1 MFVNYGFNNFIPF
14 VMSLKASNYN
24 FKLLFFSII
33 ASIIAYGFALTNFSL
48 SIDSESPIFSD
59 FSLALGRWGTN
70 LIRYYI
76 FGGHLPYFTLLLSL
90 ILLSFTAVELSKL
103 FKLQGS
109 LMYVFCLLFL
119 TFPQL
124 SYQLV
129 FTMQADVVAIGFLLS
144 VATVVL
150 FIRSTENMFSIK
162 SILLLI
168 SASLVFMFVIASYQ
182 ALLFIPIIIYLI
194 HFFQNTY
201 LEGFNLKKEFIKLL
215 YFGGLVIFSFGLYFI
230 SVKLFCPAVEEGY
243 LSSYVS
249 GESNNQFLDF
259 CSLWATNLVGNFY
272 YGEKTFMVAT
282 LLSVFLFVR
291 FFIEKTQVLIR
302 FGILFILLLLP
313 FIMSYFITNGYHPP
327 RIYVTSGLVYAFII
341 VHAAGYYKR
350 ESILIF
356 ICSFICL
363 ANIYFI
369 TKLFYSNYQ
378 ISNHDKVIAKKI
390 DASILSQ
397 YPDFDPNV
405 NYVYFFGCLPY
416 EHHQNFRIDKS
427 EVFGGSLFNWDNGS
441 NYRIINLFKYQ
452 DIANYKMIDNKE
464 IYLRIKDSI
473 GSMPI
478 WPKKESVKMINNV
491 VVVKLGNNKGSPLW
505 VE

>member
-1 MFVNYGFNNFIPF
+1 
-14 VMSLKASNYN
+14 MSLKTSNYN

-33 ASIIAYGFALTNFSL
+33 CSFITYGFALTNSFL
-48 SIDSESPIFSD
+48 SIDSESPILPD

-70 LIRYYI
+70 LIRYHI
-76 FGGHLPYFTLLLSL
+76 FEGHLPYFTLLLSL
-90 ILLSFTAVELSKL
+90 ILLSFTTVALSKL
-103 FKLQGS
+103 FKLKGVLS
-109 LMYVFCLLFL
+109 YVFCALFL
-119 TFPQL
+119 SFPGL

-144 VATVVL
+144 VITVVL
-150 FIRSTENMFSIK
+150 FIKGIENMLSVK

-168 SASLVFMFVIASYQ
+168 AASFIFMFVIACYQ

-194 HFFQNTY
+194 YFFQNTY
-201 LEGFNLKKEFIKLL
+201 LEDFNLKKEFFKLL
-215 YFGGLVIFSFGLYFI
+215 YFGVLVILSLGLYFV
-230 SVKLFCPAVEEGY
+230 SVKLFCPAVEASY
-243 LSSYVS
+243 LSSYTS

-259 CSLWATNLVGNFY
+259 CSVWITNLSGNFY
-272 YGEKTFMVAT
+272 YGEKTFIIAT
-282 LLSVFLFVR
+282 LLSIFLFVK
-291 FFIEKTQVLIR
+291 FCIEKTQILIR
-302 FGILFILLLLP
+302 FFTLFILLLLP

-327 RIYVTSGLVYAFII
+327 RIYITSGLVYAFVI
-341 VHAAGYYKR
+341 VHAANYLKSER
-350 ESILIF
+350 FLIF
-356 ICSFICL
+356 IISFICL
-363 ANIYFI
+363 TNVYCI
-369 TKLFYSNYQ
+369 TRLFYSNYQ
-378 ISNHDKVIAKKI
+378 ISNHDKVIAQKI
-390 DASILSQ
+390 DASIQSQ

-441 NYRIINLFKYQ
+441 NYRIINLFKYH

-464 IYLRIKDSI
+464 IFLKIKDSI

-491 VVVKLGNNKGSPLW
+491 VVVKLGNDKGSPLW